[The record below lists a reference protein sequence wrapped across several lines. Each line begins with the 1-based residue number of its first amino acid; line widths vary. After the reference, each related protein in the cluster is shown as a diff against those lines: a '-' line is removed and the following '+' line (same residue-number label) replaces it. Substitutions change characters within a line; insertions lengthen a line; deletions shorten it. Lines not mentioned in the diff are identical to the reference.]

1 MPIMITILLLA
12 FLFFV
17 SLWLSIVAFIA
28 KKKSSSSS
36 AVEWP
41 VVGMLP
47 ALLCNATTNLHGF
60 ITRLVKESGGTFL
73 FKGPCFAN
81 LDFVVTS
88 DPMNAHHVFSKNF
101 ANYGKGED
109 FKAMFEE
116 LFGEGIVNSDGESWR
131 FQRQR
136 IHSFLTKD
144 GFENYVM
151 RTLHQKM
158 EGTLFRVLDDAC
170 STRRLGTVH
179 VEVDMQDVVSRF
191 MFDNICM
198 WVLGFDPGY
207 LCVDRQ
213 LSTFSCGKAFDEI
226 EEAVIYRHIVP
237 RSIWEFQKRFGIGSE
252 KKISQSTKVLDEFLY
267 DVVKTKKQELH
278 KEEQHQQL
286 DLLTQWLEQGQQ
298 LDMLTQLMIAGQKGE
313 SSDKSL
319 RDMVFTLIAAGKD
332 TLSSTL
338 SWLLWLG
345 KDSVSSVLTWLLWL
359 VVIHPRVEKKI
370 IEEIE
375 RVVVMAKRRPDP
387 REGRLLGV
395 FMIDKDEM
403 NRLVY
408 LHAIICE
415 TLRLYPPAPFEL
427 RCAIEDDMLPS
438 GHLIHKGTRILFSI
452 YSMGRMEEIWGKD
465 CMEFKPERWISEQ
478 GSLIHIPSYK
488 FINFLAGPRY
498 CLGKSLSFMQLKFIV
513 STLLWNYK
521 FDMAEE
527 GHVVKSTPS
536 MVLSMKDGLKMRVSK
551 RNV

>member
-1 MPIMITILLLA
+1 MWVVAILLPA
-12 FLFFV
+12 FFSFIF
-17 SLWLSIVAFIA
+17 LWLYIAFIA
-28 KKKSSSSS
+28 RNKSSS
-36 AVEWP
+36 AIEWP

-47 ALLCNATTNLHGF
+47 ALLWNATTDLHGF
-60 ITRLVKESGGTFL
+60 ITRLVKESGGTFV
-73 FKGPCFAN
+73 FKGPWFAN
-81 LDFVVTS
+81 LDIVVTS
-88 DPMNAHHVFSKNF
+88 DPMNVHHVFSKNF

-109 FKAMFEE
+109 FRTIFEE
-116 LFGEGIVNSDGESWR
+116 FLGGGIVNSDGESWKI
-131 FQRQR
+131 QRKR
-136 IHSFLTKD
+136 IHSFLSKD
-144 GFENYVM
+144 GFKNYVM
-151 RTLHQKM
+151 ATLHQKM
-158 EGTLFRVLDDAC
+158 EETLFRVLDDVC
-170 STRRLGTVH
+170 SSPGVRG
-179 VEVDMQDVVSRF
+179 EVDMQDVVSRF
-191 MFDNICM
+191 MFDYVCM

-207 LCVDRQ
+207 LCVDRH
-213 LSTFSCGKAFDEI
+213 LDTFSCGKAYDDI
-226 EEAVIYRHIVP
+226 EEAVVYRHIVP
-237 RSIWEFQKRFGIGSE
+237 KGVWKIQRIFGIGSE
-252 KKISQSTKVLDEFLY
+252 KKFSTSIEVLDKFLY
-267 DVVKTKKQELH
+267 DVVKTKKQEFY
-278 KEEQHQQL
+278 KEDKRLQL
-286 DLLTQWLEQGQQ
+286 ELLTQWMVADER
-298 LDMLTQLMIAGQKGE
+298 GE
-313 SSDKSL
+313 SSDKFL
-319 RDMVFTLIAAGKD
+319 RDFGVTLIAA
-332 TLSSTL
+332 
-338 SWLLWLG
+338 G

-359 VVIHPRVEKKI
+359 VAIHPQVEKKI

-375 RVVVMAKRRPDP
+375 RVVVMAKRRPNP

-521 FDMAEE
+521 FDMVE
-527 GHVVKSTPS
+527 GQIVKPLPST
-536 MVLSMKDGLKMRVSK
+536 MLTMENGLKMRVSK
-551 RNV
+551 RDV

>member
-286 DLLTQWLEQGQQ
+286 DLLTQWLVADEKGESSDKF
-298 LDMLTQLMIAGQKGE
+298 LRGE

-338 SWLLWLG
+338 SWLLWL
-345 KDSVSSVLTWLLWL
+345 VAT
-359 VVIHPRVEKKI
+359 HPDVEKKI
-370 IEEIE
+370 LEEIE
-375 RVVVMAKRRPDP
+375 RET
-387 REGRLLGV
+387 EGRLLGV

-521 FDMAEE
+521 FDMAE
-527 GHVVKSTPS
+527 GQIVKPFPST
-536 MVLSMKDGLKMRVSK
+536 MLTMENGLKMRVSK
-551 RNV
+551 RDV